1 MPEAKLEIA
10 RHEVEDFVQ
19 TRVWKAIVKMAIEQ
33 TGAASDANNGIDP
46 FKDPTAICR
55 NQGLIEGMGK
65 IIDYPAVLLEQ
76 IQYEKKTTEKEEEIE
91 DANT

>member
-1 MPEAKLEIA
+1 
-10 RHEVEDFVQ
+10 
-19 TRVWKAIVKMAIEQ
+19 MAIEQ

-65 IIDYPAVLLEQ
+65 IVDYPAVLLNE
-76 IQYEKKTTEKEEEIE
+76 IEYEKRIKEEDKE
-91 DANT
+91 DANA

>member
-1 MPEAKLEIA
+1 MPEARLEIA
-10 RHEVEDFVQ
+10 RHEVEEFVQ

-76 IQYEKKTTEKEEEIE
+76 IEYEKRNKEEDKE

>member
-1 MPEAKLEIA
+1 MPEARLEIA
-10 RHEVEDFVQ
+10 RHEVEEFVQ

-76 IQYEKKTTEKEEEIE
+76 IEYEKRNKEEEKE
-91 DANT
+91 DANA